1 MKTEFS
7 SYFTDNC
14 LERRFFAVDG
24 IEIRK
29 GGDVPIELSG
39 HAAVFNKLSEDLGG
53 FREKIKR
60 GTFKDTI
67 EEDDARGIFNHDSNI
82 VLGRQGNGTL
92 ELKEDRTGL
101 AFKLFPPDTQLVRD
115 MVVAPIE
122 RGDVTQMS
130 FGFRT
135 LSDSWSTVDGEE
147 IRELQKVTL
156 IEISPVTFPAYPDT
170 DVNSEVGKRS
180 LEAHLARR
188 HEGLDALDI
197 RRRRL
202 DIDEIES
209 KI

>member
-1 MKTEFS
+1 MRNDT
-7 SYFTDNC
+7 
-14 LERRFFAVDG
+14 ERRVFAIDG

-29 GGDVPIELSG
+29 DGEHPVELTG
-39 HAAVFNKLSEDLGG
+39 HAAVFNKLSLDLGG
-53 FREKIKR
+53 FRERIKR
-60 GTFKDTI
+60 GTFKDTLAN
-67 EEDDARGIFNHDSNI
+67 DDPRGIWNHNNDI

-92 ELKEDRTGL
+92 TLKEDRDGL
-101 AFKLFPPDTQLVRD
+101 AFTLYPPDTQLVRD
-115 MVVAPIE
+115 MVIAPIE

-135 LSDSWSTVDGEE
+135 IEDSWSTVDSEE
-147 IRELQKVTL
+147 IRELRKVTL

-170 DVNSEVGKRS
+170 DVGKRS
-180 LEAHLARR
+180 LDAHLARR
-188 HEGLDALDI
+188 HEGLEALDL

>member
-1 MKTEFS
+1 MK
-7 SYFTDNC
+7 YDNPQV
-14 LERRFFAVDG
+14 ERRLFAVDG
-24 IEIRK
+24 IEIRQ
-29 GGDVPIELSG
+29 GGDTSIELNG
-39 HAAVFNKLSEDLGG
+39 HAAVFNKLSLDLGG

-60 GTFKDTI
+60 NAFKETI
-67 EEDDARGIFNHDSNI
+67 ANDDPRGIFNHDSNI

-92 ELKEDRTGL
+92 ELREDRTGL
-101 AFKLFPPDTQLVRD
+101 AFKLYPPDTQLVRD
-115 MVVAPIE
+115 MVLAPIE

-135 LSDSWSTVDGEE
+135 ISDSWSTVDGEE

-170 DVNSEVGKRS
+170 DVGKRS
-180 LEAHLARR
+180 LEAHLAAR

-202 DIDEIES
+202 DIEELERET
-209 KI
+209 